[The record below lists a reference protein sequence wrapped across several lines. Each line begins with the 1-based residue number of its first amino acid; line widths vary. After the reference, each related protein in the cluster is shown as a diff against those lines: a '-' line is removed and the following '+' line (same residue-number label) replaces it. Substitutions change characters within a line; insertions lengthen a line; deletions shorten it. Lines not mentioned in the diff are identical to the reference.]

1 MTTRRRW
8 TKEEETIL
16 VQAIQANPLNIKEAC
31 RQASSKINRTMG
43 ACLYHWYY
51 ILTSADNN
59 AGASFLTVGP
69 KGIVKN
75 RKNKGI
81 IEKKRVSIWH
91 RIKKFLNI

>member
-8 TKEEETIL
+8 TKEEETVL

-31 RQASSKINRTMG
+31 RQASLKINRTMG

-51 ILTSADNN
+51 ILSSADNN

-69 KGIVKN
+69 KGIVRN
-75 RKNKGI
+75 RKNKGT
-81 IEKKRVSIWH
+81 IEKKRISIW
-91 RIKKFLNI
+91 RKIKRFLNI

>member
-1 MTTRRRW
+1 MTTRKRW

-31 RQASSKINRTMG
+31 RQVSSKINRTAG

-51 ILTSADNN
+51 VLTSADNN
-59 AGASFLTVGP
+59 AGANFLIVGT
-69 KGIVKN
+69 KGIVRN
-75 RKNKGI
+75 RKNKGT
-81 IEKKRVSIWH
+81 IEKKRISIWH

>member
-1 MTTRRRW
+1 MTTRKRW
-8 TKEEETIL
+8 TKEEETTL

-31 RQASSKINRTMG
+31 RQVSLKINRTMG

-69 KGIVKN
+69 KGIVRN
-75 RKNKGI
+75 RKNKGV
-81 IEKKRVSIWH
+81 IEKKRISIWH

>member
-8 TKEEETIL
+8 TKEEETVL
-16 VQAIQANPLNIKEAC
+16 VQAIQANPLNIVEAC
-31 RQASSKINRTMG
+31 RQTAPKINRTVG
-43 ACLYHWYY
+43 ACLYRWYY
-51 ILTSADNN
+51 IISSTDNN

-81 IEKKRVSIWH
+81 IEKKRFSIWL
-91 RIKKFLNI
+91 RIRKFLNI